1 MIHDD
6 RDRNIVAAICYIPV
20 ISIVISLIILFVEKE
35 DKFIRF
41 HALQAFLFSLIYYLA
56 VFFFG
61 GLPFLGGLISGLFFI
76 LAIIVWI
83 YGMMSA
89 YGGKIFKLPFI
100 GKLSEKRTK
109 RS

>member
-1 MIHDD
+1 MSEGD

-20 ISIVISLIILFVEKE
+20 FSIVISVIILFVEKE

-41 HALQAFLFSLIYYLA
+41 HAIQAFLFSAVYYLA

-61 GLPFLGGLISGLFFI
+61 GLPFLGGIISGLFFV
-76 LAIIVWI
+76 LALLVWI

-89 YGGKIFKLPFI
+89 FRGQIFKLPYL
-100 GKLSEKRTK
+100 GKISER
-109 RS
+109 RVM

>member
-1 MIHDD
+1 MTSSD

-20 ISIVISLIILFVEKE
+20 FSIVISVIILFVEKE

-41 HALQAFLFSLIYYLA
+41 HAFQAFLFSVVYYLG

-61 GLPFLGGLISGLFFI
+61 GLPFLGGIISGIIFVLALF
-76 LAIIVWI
+76 VWV

-89 YGGKIFKLPFI
+89 FKGHIFKLPYL
-100 GKLSEKRTK
+100 GKISER
-109 RS
+109 RVL